1 MMPSVHVALHRFRP
15 CAPDRE
21 HFEIRSNGSERSQQ
35 VLFIRKLWTC
45 RVRADRH
52 WSVLTKSNMSAV
64 PSYKNVHYSARHLS
78 RSHGLWP
85 SNFSVKTLINLLLK
99 YFKLL
104 LCYHLQSPKEE
115 QKRLIQV
122 NRWKNERKWRL
133 RIVVLA
139 QRVFDYTQM
148 VKLLS
153 LCLMGTDNRCGK
165 NKE

>member
-1 MMPSVHVALHRFRP
+1 MPSVHVALHRFRP

-52 WSVLTKSNMSAV
+52 WSVLTKSNISAV

-85 SNFSVKTLINLLLK
+85 SNFSVKTLINLLLN
-99 YFKLL
+99 KLSCFYVIIYRVLKKNKKDWSRWTGGKMRENGVCAL
-104 LCYHLQSPKEE
+104 LFWHRGSS
-115 QKRLIQV
+115 IT
-122 NRWKNERKWRL
+122 RKW
-133 RIVVLA
+133 
-139 QRVFDYTQM
+139 
-148 VKLLS
+148 LS
-153 LCLMGTDNRCGK
+153 CLVCA
-165 NKE
+165 